1 MHALKPNAQTFIEK
15 KMRVDN
21 RIVSASTIVLLLLHR
36 TRLLHTI
43 WFRYLYIEL
52 LFSLY
57 NNDDNISALRLS
69 VHEYTESWHFE
80 QFDYYHNRLNT
91 NLDIAEN
98 YTVIRYWGTCYL
110 IRLNMY
116 RQNAITHQSLFHIRG
131 TWPKTKLLRST
142 AYRKIRSAQ

>member
-21 RIVSASTIVLLLLHR
+21 RIISASTIVLLLLYR

-52 LFSLY
+52 LFSPY
-57 NNDDNISALRLS
+57 NNDDNISPLRLS
-69 VHEYTESWHFE
+69 VHKYTESWHFE
-80 QFDYYHNRLNT
+80 RFDYYHNRLNT

-98 YTVIRYWGTCYL
+98 YTVIRYWSTCCL
-110 IRLNMY
+110 LRFIMC
-116 RQNAITHQSLFHIRG
+116 RQNAIAHQHLFHIRG

-142 AYRKIRSAQ
+142 AHYKIRSVQ